1 MNRVAIDEPKREEER
16 ESVSG
21 ELIKDEE
28 DGKDSPWKGIIGIFG
43 NALWTRGAVSAILE
57 AEESMW
63 VLLRG

>member
-28 DGKDSPWKGIIGIFG
+28 DGKDSP
-43 NALWTRGAVSAILE
+43 
-57 AEESMW
+57 
-63 VLLRG
+63 